1 MNHQN
6 KNKTQIRLHSL
17 LKTLSTSTKFNPI
30 PIKSTSEH
38 PNQTS
43 PILLGH
49 LTISDI
55 SLPIWS
61 SPTSKDPPKR
71 LPSPLSTS
79 LLSDPF
85 TLSHLRWI
93 SQKTLLSQDICLISS
108 SASCPYTRKLVLGFC
123 ELSKREFE
131 YIGIHR
137 DLSENEL
144 KQSREISNEKLDS
157 NHKKSK
163 LEFIDSATVRAAK
176 LGRILILDGLEKAER
191 GILPLLNNL
200 LENREMN
207 LEDGTHIIHPDR
219 YESLSRKGSLPSNF
233 ISASRSFQVICI
245 SLPVPPFTGYPLDPP
260 FRSRFQARY
269 IDSLGAS
276 LALASPFS
284 SHPLWI
290 KFKEVVMTIQLSNES
305 RSSSLAL
312 ASSLPTLPNFPIP
325 TLLRLKTLL
334 ETFSVSDSIPSQEL
348 SNLIKLLHPRLSF
361 LSSTTWE
368 LLNQHLQKAGLG
380 SVENSVPEFD
390 LDGGGLFGYKL
401 VNLERISS
409 YQARAHFESNRDYSN
424 QKVQCLIKC
433 GSSTLI
439 PLNQAKSNLLTP
451 SGTQILISPRF
462 EYLFNLMAQI
472 HTIDSDLTLLPKP
485 NEQASAS
492 TTFLIQTFSQVFGYG
507 PKPEESIHLYR
518 EMTGKE
524 LVMRRTVNEENQ
536 TGWAPSRLVKG
547 AHFGALVEIT
557 GIDLI
562 GSSVGTISGLLDGR
576 ALELW
581 GGRRLVPF
589 EQKDQSVDPLASM
602 VNPSF
607 RVICT
612 ATKSGMGTSNSGRV
626 PEWMSNDELGN
637 ITMMIEMIGLSWKEE
652 IELMKNVGL
661 DESLIE
667 KLMNFVKS
675 YRELSNQG
683 GKFKRLGTRGL
694 LRICKRLKWFPEE
707 EFKLGR
713 MLRRLLLVEFLPKT
727 ERMDFERCLEIAEI
741 QIGEEWDYLPPILSS
756 DQRYLIFPEAQN
768 LLLTSKDDDQQRLRL
783 KECPIE
789 RELKDGQSDQGLIPE
804 MSWFFENREQNGLIR
819 DIGIDLMLMGHHLV
833 LLGNQGVGKNKIIDR
848 LLMLLGRPREY
859 VQLHRDS
866 TVQQLMFHTSV
877 VDGTIRYLDSPLLRA
892 VRHGRVLVVDE
903 ADKAPEHV
911 TGALKSLSERGEMS
925 LGDGRRI
932 VKKAIKEDEIEIH
945 EGFKMVL
952 LANRPGYPFLGH
964 QFLQVLGDG
973 FVCYGI
979 QNPDLESEIELVE
992 RLLFLENESERSED
1006 EIRNQRSVFGESLDE
1021 QKMFVRRLVGVF
1033 HSLREGFEN
1042 GMIRYPFSLREL
1054 LNLVRHLKSF
1064 PQDGLEVGMR
1074 NVFDFDLHQTDTIE
1088 KVNEALIKNGFKV
1101 QKFGIERIREMGEEM
1116 KIEDPIRVGREV
1128 KVFGDELGGEDDEN
1142 GVEAEI
1148 GDGDG
1153 DGDGESWGGGVG
1165 SLDSSGMRGR
1175 IGSKKILRRT
1185 NVYDQR
1191 LNESNNPQINEEI
1204 RERAKALSREE
1215 LEKKLKDLSMR
1226 MGEVS
1231 YYGYYYKPIEAHI
1244 PLLVDILENLE
1255 AREEERV
1262 WVKGQSDG
1270 EFDEQRLVDG
1280 LIGES
1285 AIYKRRVNHQPEP
1298 GRPQLKPKRIRF
1310 VFDISS
1316 SMYRFQAD
1324 GRLDRSCQTAIM
1336 IMESFSRLKRP
1347 ERYHWDMIGHAGDG
1361 PEIDLGYEAGGI
1373 QSQWKVVE
1381 KMRTFSQ
1388 YAIAGDHTVEAIEK
1402 AVEKVA
1408 EVESDEA
1415 IVIAISDANF
1425 DRYGITSQVLKDA
1438 MNRKKSVKTGLI
1450 AIGEG
1455 SETVW
1460 LPKVLPQQAYRVKE
1474 SSEIPI
1480 VLRSLLSHLLV

>member
-1 MNHQN
+1 MNNQN
-6 KNKTQIRLHSL
+6 NNRAQVRLNSL
-17 LKTLSTSTKFNPI
+17 LKTLSTSTKFTPKPI
-30 PIKSTSEH
+30 ESAPEQKQ
-38 PNQTS
+38 QTS

-61 SPTSKDPPKR
+61 SPTSKQPPSR
-71 LPSPLSTS
+71 LPSPLPTS
-79 LLSDPF
+79 LISNPF

-93 SQKTLLSQDICLISS
+93 SQKVLLSQDICLISPT
-108 SASCPYTRKLVLGFC
+108 ASCPFTRKLVLGFC
-123 ELSKREFE
+123 ELAKREYE

-144 KQSREISNEKLDS
+144 KQSREISASISGSDD
-157 NHKKSK
+157 KKSE
-163 LEFIDSATVRAAK
+163 LQFIDSATVRSVK

-207 LEDGTHIIHPDR
+207 LFVKSQYLKKLTEKDGTHIIHPDR
-219 YESLSRKGSLPSNF
+219 YESLSREGSLPSNF

-284 SHPLWI
+284 PQPLWI
-290 KFKEVVMTIQLSNES
+290 KFKEVVMTIQLSNEA

-312 ASSLPTLPNFPIP
+312 ASSPATLPNFPIP
-325 TLLRLKTLL
+325 SLSRLKTLL
-334 ETFSVSDSIPSQEL
+334 ENFPVSDSIPSQEL
-348 SNLIKLLHPRLSF
+348 SNLARLLHPRLSF
-361 LSSTTWE
+361 LSSDAWN
-368 LLNQHLQKAGLG
+368 LLNQHFEKAGLG
-380 SVENSVPEFD
+380 TLQSSLPEID
-390 LDGGGLFGYKL
+390 PDGGGLFGYKL
-401 VNLERISS
+401 VKVERINS
-409 YQARAHFESNRDYSN
+409 YHARAHFESSRNYSN
-424 QKVQCLIKC
+424 QTVQCLVKC
-433 GSSTLI
+433 GSSPLI
-439 PLNQAKSNLLTP
+439 PIIEVKSNLST
-451 SGTQILISPRF
+451 SGVVISSRF
-462 EYLFNLMAQI
+462 DHLFNLMAQI
-472 HTIDSDLTLLPKP
+472 HTINLDFTLLPRP
-485 NEQASAS
+485 TEQASSS
-492 TTFLIQTFSQVFGYG
+492 TSFLIQTFSQVFGYG

-524 LVMRRTVNEENQ
+524 LVMRRTVDESNQ
-536 TGWAPSRLVKG
+536 TGWAPSRLVEG
-547 AHFGALVEIT
+547 AQAGALVEIT

-576 ALELW
+576 SLELW
-581 GGRRLVPF
+581 GGKRLVPF
-589 EQKDQSVDPLASM
+589 EQKIQNEDPMVSV

-612 ATKSGMGTSNSGRV
+612 ATKSGMGTSHSGRA
-626 PEWMSNDELGN
+626 PEWMTNDELGN
-637 ITMMIEMIGLSWKEE
+637 ITMMIEMIGLRWEE
-652 IELMKNVGL
+652 EVELTKNIGINETL
-661 DESLIE
+661 LN
-667 KLMNFVKS
+667 KLSVFVKA
-675 YRELSNQG
+675 YRDLSSQG
-683 GKFKRLGTRGL
+683 GKFRRLGTRGL
-694 LRICKRLKWFPEE
+694 LRICKRLGCFPEE
-707 EFKLGR
+707 EWDLGR
-713 MLRRLLLVEFLPKT
+713 TLKRILLVEFLPKT
-727 ERMDFERCLEIAEI
+727 ERMDFESCLELAEI
-741 QIGEEWDYLPPILSS
+741 KIGEEWDYLPPILSS
-756 DQRYLIFPEAQN
+756 DQRYLIFPSAQN
-768 LLLTSKDDDQQRLRL
+768 LLLSSKDHHQDLRL
-783 KECPIE
+783 KECQIE
-789 RELKDGQSDQGLIPE
+789 RESKNDKEDNGLVPQ

-819 DIGIDLMLMGHHLV
+819 DIGIDLMLMGNHLV

-848 LLMLLGRPREY
+848 LLMLSGRPREY
-859 VQLHRDS
+859 IQLHRDS
-866 TVQQLMFHTSV
+866 TVQQLMFQTSV
-877 VDGTIRYLDSPLLRA
+877 VDGTIQYLDSPLLRA
-892 VRHGRVLVVDE
+892 VRYGRVLVVDE

-932 VKKAIKEDEIEIH
+932 VKKKTKSGKGEIEIH
-945 EGFKMVL
+945 SKFKMVL

-973 FVCYGI
+973 FGCYGI
-979 QNPDLESEIELVE
+979 KNPDLESEIELVE
-992 RLLFLENESERSED
+992 QLLLMNDNQMGNEK
-1006 EIRNQRSVFGESLDE
+1006 SVFGESLEE
-1021 QKMFVRRLVGVF
+1021 QKGFGRRLVGVF
-1033 HSLREGFEN
+1033 HLLREDFEN
-1042 GMIRYPFSLREL
+1042 GMISYPFSLR
-1054 LNLVRHLKSF
+1054 
-1064 PQDGLEVGMR
+1064 DGLEVGMR
-1074 NVFDFDLHQTDTIE
+1074 NVFDFDIHRTDTID

-1101 QKFGIERIREMGEEM
+1101 RKLGIERIRELGEE
-1116 KIEDPIRVGREV
+1116 INSEDQIRVVRQV
-1128 KVFGDELGGEDDEN
+1128 KVFGDEVGGGHDEN

-1148 GDGDG
+1148 GEEG

-1165 SLDSSGMRGR
+1165 SLDSSGMRGG

-1185 NVYDQR
+1185 NVYDQKP
-1191 LNESNNPQINEEI
+1191 NGSSDTQIGEQI

-1226 MGEVS
+1226 IGEVS

-1285 AIYKRRVNHQPEP
+1285 AIYKRRVNQQPEP

-1361 PEIDLGYEAGGI
+1361 PEIDLEFEEGGI

-1381 KMRTFSQ
+1381 KMRTQ

-1402 AVEKVA
+1402 AVDKVA

-1438 MNRKKSVKTGLI
+1438 MNRNRSVKTGLI

-1460 LPKVLPQQAYRVKE
+1460 
-1474 SSEIPI
+1474 
-1480 VLRSLLSHLLV
+1480 